1 MGSGVV
7 GKRLG
12 RKEASARK
20 SRIMNKLRYGEGG
33 KADRLGQK
41 LASVPVLGNTAF
53 APMRGLLSGSVK
65 LFEATHKED
74 GSRRGLEDYDTDVV
88 KEVMKDTIKGAKST
102 KK

>member
-1 MGSGVV
+1 M

-41 LASVPVLGNTAF
+41 LASVPILGNTAF

-74 GSRRGLEDYDTDVV
+74 GSRSKLEDFDIGAV
-88 KEVMKDTIKGAKST
+88 KEVVKDTIKGAKST

>member
-33 KADRLGQK
+33 KAARLGQK
-41 LASVPVLGNTAF
+41 LGSVPILGDTAF
-53 APMRGLLSGSVK
+53 APMRGLLSGTVK

-74 GSRRGLEDYDTDVV
+74 GSRSKIEDFDMEGVKSVV
-88 KEVMKDTIKGAKST
+88 KDAITGAKST

>member
-12 RKEASARK
+12 QKAARQRRD
-20 SRIMNKLRYGEGG
+20 RISNKARYGEGG

-74 GSRRGLEDYDTDVV
+74 GSRSKIEDFDIGAV
-88 KEVMKDTIKGAKST
+88 KEVVKDTITGAKST

>member
-1 MGSGVV
+1 M
-7 GKRLG
+7 
-12 RKEASARK
+12 
-20 SRIMNKLRYGEGG
+20 
-33 KADRLGQK
+33 
-41 LASVPVLGNTAF
+41 PVLGKGAF
-53 APMRGLLSGSVK
+53 KPMIGLLSNTVK